1 MSDSESESLG
11 SHDSPD
17 SHSHSHV
24 NSNSGSSQVLASPIR
39 PDSLSAL
46 DHENT
51 GQVEEGTRLEPD
63 SLAVG
68 NKRSRAY
75 VFTAN
80 GPPATLD
87 EYNERLKHTVL
98 SLQSASGSV
107 VYCICAKEV
116 GESATYHLQGYC
128 YFANARSFDGAKAFL
143 SSAGVN
149 CHIEVARGTPRQA
162 ADYCKKGSG
171 TSEEPRDPDFWELG
185 TIPVQGMEHTYAIG
199 FPFNG
204 SGSFYTSN
212 FNDYLRRF

>member
-17 SHSHSHV
+17 SHPHSYV
-24 NSNSGSSQVLASPIR
+24 NSPSRISQVFASPLR
-39 PDSLSAL
+39 PDRLSAL
-46 DHENT
+46 DHENET
-51 GQVEEGTRLEPD
+51 QVEEGTRLEPD
-63 SLAVG
+63 SVAVC
-68 NKRSRAY
+68 NKRARGYA
-75 VFTAN
+75 FTAN

-87 EYNERLKHTVL
+87 EYDVRLKHTVL

-116 GESATYHLQGYC
+116 GESGTYHLQGFV
-128 YFANARSFDGAKAFL
+128 YFANPRSFDGAKTFL

-149 CHIEVARGTPRQA
+149 CHIEALRGTPRQA
-162 ADYCKKGSG
+162 SDYCKKGSG
-171 TSEEPRDPDFWELG
+171 TKEEPCDPDFWELG
-185 TIPVQGMEHTYAIG
+185 TVPVQGMEHTYAIG